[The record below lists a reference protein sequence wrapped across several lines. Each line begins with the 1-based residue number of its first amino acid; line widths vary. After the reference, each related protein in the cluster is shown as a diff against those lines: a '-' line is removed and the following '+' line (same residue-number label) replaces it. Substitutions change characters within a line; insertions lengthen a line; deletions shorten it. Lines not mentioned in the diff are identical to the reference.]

1 MENHYTA
8 GELMDQVLAGLT
20 VETGSSELVTV
31 SSNVPRLDDQ
41 RMAELEAVANAPLP
55 RPEPCDPAHFAKC
68 MRSLSLLPS
77 RADDETKGELRLAI
91 YQRMLGNYPNGAI
104 SYLVETALAELNW
117 FPSPKQCLDILR
129 GWNAPITE
137 ERRSRDLAANLIARE
152 KRMRFEEAME
162 ALERRELTGEALDA
176 LPQRWKLI
184 AVERGFLR
192 DNHHGF
198 EIRFEPVREGEKQ

>member
-8 GELMDQVLAGLT
+8 GEAVEMVLAGLT
-20 VETGSSELVTV
+20 VEMDSSELATA
-31 SSNVPRLDDQ
+31 SSNVPRLDDR

-55 RPEPCDPAHFAKC
+55 RPVPCDASHFAKC

-91 YQRMLGNYPNGAI
+91 YQRMLGHHPNEAI
-104 SYLVETALAELNW
+104 SYLVERALSELNW
-117 FPSPKQCLDILR
+117 FPTPKQCLDILADWR
-129 GWNAPITE
+129 APVSE
-137 ERRSRDLAANLIARE
+137 DRRRRDLAIRLIAGER
-152 KRMRFEEAME
+152 RLRFEDAMA
-162 ALERRELTGEALDA
+162 ALERRELDGEALDA

-192 DNHHGF
+192 DTHDGF
-198 EIRFEPVREGEKQ
+198 QIRFDPVRE